1 MSFTKEDLANLSSLS
16 RISVA
21 PEEEEKMLHDMQ
33 AILGYVSE
41 INAVPREAYSRS
53 GEVSGDVER
62 IKGTHYNIVRDDVIT
77 RESGMNTE
85 AVLKEAPATEEGYV
99 KVAQVLK

>member
-1 MSFTKEDLANLSSLS
+1 MSSIRSFTKEDLANLSALA
-16 RISVA
+16 RISIT

-41 INAVPREAYSRS
+41 IN
-53 GEVSGDVER
+53 EVSGNVER
-62 IKGTHYNIVRDDVIT
+62 VKGSHYNVVREDTIT
-77 RESGMNTE
+77 HESGLNTE
-85 AVLKEAPATEEGYV
+85 AILNEAPETEDGYV